1 MYEWTDGAYLMHHGI
16 KGQKWGIRR
25 FQNEDGSYTN
35 AGKERRRIFLNRV
48 KRNAGINDSSV
59 LREARSKD
67 INKLTTKELQ
77 EYNSR
82 LQAEKQ
88 FRDLTSGSVKTGRQF
103 VDGALKQAVTGILV
117 VGSIEVGK
125 AMYVKMLKQRMGGE

>member
-1 MYEWTDGAYLMHHGI
+1 MYTWDDGTYLAHHGI
-16 KGQKWGIRR
+16 KGQKWGLRR

-35 AGKERRRIFLNRV
+35 AGKERRRIFFNRV
-48 KRNAGINDSSV
+48 KRNVGVNDSSV

-67 INKLTTKELQ
+67 INKLSTKELQ

-82 LQAEKQ
+82 LQAERQ
-88 FRDLTSGSVKTGRQF
+88 FRDLTSGSLKTGRQF
-103 VDGALKQAVTGILV
+103 VDGVLKQAVTGIFV

-125 AMYVKMLKQRMGGE
+125 AMYVKLLKQRYGG